1 MEKMIMGNKA
11 LSKWVYKNWERHNR
25 IMLLLHAKRL
35 TITEL
40 SHEIG
45 ELIQTVSPC
54 IWGIPGRRTRR
65 IEEKIASFFC
75 VTRDELFGDKPL

>member
-1 MEKMIMGNKA
+1 MGNKA
-11 LSKWVYKNWERHNR
+11 LSKWVYKDWERHNR
-25 IMLLLHAKRL
+25 VMLLLQAKRL

-54 IWGIPGRRTRR
+54 IWGIPSRRTRR
-65 IEEKIASFFC
+65 IEEKIASFLG
-75 VTRDELFGDKPL
+75 VTRDELFEERPL